1 MGQKPLEIGTFEA
14 QFARLITAKN
24 RARGGTVR
32 SLADASGV
40 SRSRL
45 DRILRGETSITVTDI
60 ERISSALGLESWK
73 VFFAIQTGRPYEEAD
88 AALAERL
95 AEQRLAAEAV
105 ARSTGAL
112 PAPVALPS
120 LRGPVFAEDESLPEG
135 WETRLAARR
144 ADPDSPEERE
154 AAALD
159 SLGEESQDL

>member
-14 QFARLITAKN
+14 QFAKLITAKN

-32 SLADASGV
+32 SLADVSGV

-95 AEQRLAAEAV
+95 AERRLAAEAEAQLKDGSYQPV
-105 ARSTGAL
+105 LL
-112 PAPVALPS
+112 PA
-120 LRGPVFAEDESLPEG
+120 FDDDLPEDA
-135 WETRLAARR
+135 ELVLAARR

>member
-14 QFARLITAKN
+14 QFAKLITAKN

-32 SLADASGV
+32 SLADTSGV

-60 ERISSALGLESWK
+60 ERISSALRLESWK

-95 AEQRLAAEAV
+95 AERRLAAEAV
-105 ARSTGAL
+105 ARSTEAL
-112 PAPVALPS
+112 PTPVALPS
-120 LRGPVFAEDESLPEG
+120 LRGPMFTEDESLPDD
-135 WETRLAARR
+135 WEVTLAARR
-144 ADPDSPEERE
+144 VEDTPEARE
-154 AAALD
+154 AAFLD
-159 SLGEESQDL
+159 SLGEESQE

>member
-14 QFARLITAKN
+14 QFAKLITAKN
-24 RARGGTVR
+24 RACGGTVR
-32 SLADASGV
+32 SLADISGV

-45 DRILRGETSITVTDI
+45 DRILRGETSITATDI
-60 ERISSALGLESWK
+60 ECISSALGLESWK

-95 AEQRLAAEAV
+95 AERRLTAEA
-105 ARSTGAL
+105 ATRPTEAL

-120 LRGPVFAEDESLPEG
+120 PRGPVFAEDESLPEG

-144 ADPDSPEERE
+144 VEDTPEARE
-154 AAALD
+154 DAFLD
-159 SLGEESQDL
+159 SLGEESQE

>member
-14 QFARLITAKN
+14 QFAKLITAKN

-32 SLADASGV
+32 SLADTSGV

-73 VFFAIQTGRPYEEAD
+73 VFFAIQTGRPYKEAD

-95 AEQRLAAEAV
+95 AGRRLATEAEARAAADSDV
-105 ARSTGAL
+105 SIPL
-112 PAPVALPS
+112 P
-120 LRGPVFAEDESLPEG
+120 DD
-135 WETRLAARR
+135 WEVSLAARR
-144 ADPDSPEERE
+144 VDDSPESRE
-154 AAALD
+154 DAFLN
-159 SLGEESQDL
+159 SLGEEPQE

>member
-14 QFARLITAKN
+14 QFAKLITAKN

-32 SLADASGV
+32 SLADTSGV

-73 VFFAIQTGRPYEEAD
+73 IFFAIQTGRPYEEAD

-95 AEQRLAAEAV
+95 AGRRLATEAEARAAADSDV
-105 ARSTGAL
+105 NIPL
-112 PAPVALPS
+112 P
-120 LRGPVFAEDESLPEG
+120 DD
-135 WETRLAARR
+135 WEVSLAARR
-144 ADPDSPEERE
+144 VEESPEARE
-154 AAALD
+154 DAFLD
-159 SLGEESQDL
+159 SLGEEAQE

>member
-14 QFARLITAKN
+14 QFAKLITAKN
-24 RARGGTVR
+24 RACGGTVR
-32 SLADASGV
+32 SLADISGV

-45 DRILRGETSITVTDI
+45 DRILRGETSITATDI

-95 AEQRLAAEAV
+95 AERRLTAEA
-105 ARSTGAL
+105 ATQPTEAL

-120 LRGPVFAEDESLPEG
+120 PRGPVFAEDESLPEG

-144 ADPDSPEERE
+144 VEDTPEARE
-154 AAALD
+154 DAFLD
-159 SLGEESQDL
+159 SLGEESQE

>member
-14 QFARLITAKN
+14 QFAKLITAKN

-32 SLADASGV
+32 SLADTSGV

-95 AEQRLAAEAV
+95 AGRRLATEAEARAAADSDV
-105 ARSTGAL
+105 NIPL
-112 PAPVALPS
+112 P
-120 LRGPVFAEDESLPEG
+120 DD
-135 WETRLAARR
+135 WEVSLAARR
-144 ADPDSPEERE
+144 VDGSPEARE
-154 AAALD
+154 DAFLD
-159 SLGEESQDL
+159 SLGEEAQE

>member
-14 QFARLITAKN
+14 QFAKLITAKN

-32 SLADASGV
+32 SLADTSGV

-95 AEQRLAAEAV
+95 AGRRLAAEAE
-105 ARSTGAL
+105 ARAAADSDVSVPL
-112 PAPVALPS
+112 P
-120 LRGPVFAEDESLPEG
+120 DD
-135 WETRLAARR
+135 WEVSLAARR
-144 ADPDSPEERE
+144 VDDSPEARE
-154 AAALD
+154 DAFLN
-159 SLGEESQDL
+159 SLGEEPQE

>member
-14 QFARLITAKN
+14 QFAKLITAKN

-32 SLADASGV
+32 SLADTSGV

-95 AEQRLAAEAV
+95 AERRLAAE
-105 ARSTGAL
+105 
-112 PAPVALPS
+112 PVALPS

-135 WETRLAARR
+135 WEARLAARR
-144 ADPDSPEERE
+144 VADSPEARE
-154 AAALD
+154 AAFLD
-159 SLGEESQDL
+159 SLGEESQE

>member
-14 QFARLITAKN
+14 RFAKLITAKN
-24 RARGGTVR
+24 RACGGTVR
-32 SLADASGV
+32 SLADISGV

-45 DRILRGETSITVTDI
+45 DRILRGETSITATDI

-95 AEQRLAAEAV
+95 AERRLTAEA
-105 ARSTGAL
+105 ATRPTEAL

-120 LRGPVFAEDESLPEG
+120 PRGPVFAEDESLPEG

-144 ADPDSPEERE
+144 VEDTPEARE
-154 AAALD
+154 DAFLD
-159 SLGEESQDL
+159 SLGEESQE

>member
-14 QFARLITAKN
+14 QFAKLITTKN

-32 SLADASGV
+32 SLADTSGV

-95 AEQRLAAEAV
+95 AERRLAAEAV
-105 ARSTGAL
+105 ARSTEAL
-112 PAPVALPS
+112 PTPVALPS
-120 LRGPVFAEDESLPEG
+120 LRGPVFTEDESLPEG

-144 ADPDSPEERE
+144 VEDTPEARE
-154 AAALD
+154 AAFLD
-159 SLGEESQDL
+159 SLGEESQE